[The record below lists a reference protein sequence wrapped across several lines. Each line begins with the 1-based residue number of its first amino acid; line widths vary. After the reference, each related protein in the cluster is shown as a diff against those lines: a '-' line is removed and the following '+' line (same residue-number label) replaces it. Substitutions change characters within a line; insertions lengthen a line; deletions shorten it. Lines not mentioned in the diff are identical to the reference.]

1 MQLLTA
7 QANSAAMLGDRRAR
21 EIFVGN
27 LNRGLVSAEMLRELF
42 NAVLANMVP
51 DPMVNPPVITAR
63 LDASGKYGFVELR
76 SPELAS
82 AATQL
87 HKMELCGKP
96 MTVERAKGYQDPT
109 AQQKIQ
115 LATVGQGWWG
125 WGLGV
130 QGWGRGGAST
140 AMLGKVLG
148 VMGLQVTATAG
159 HGGLRV
165 VGFGLGEGMESWHR
179 SHATATGSE
188 SRESAQRGCGR
199 AGLW

>member
-96 MTVERAKGYQDPT
+96 MTVERAKGYQDPS

-115 LATVGQGWWG
+115 LATVGATEAGDWG
-125 WGLGV
+125 
-130 QGWGRGGAST
+130 QGRGR
-140 AMLGKVLG
+140 
-148 VMGLQVTATAG
+148 GLVR
-159 HGGLRV
+159 GGERELCKLSMSWARV
-165 VGFGLGEGMESWHR
+165 
-179 SHATATGSE
+179 
-188 SRESAQRGCGR
+188 
-199 AGLW
+199 